1 MAQRYGGKFSPDGG
15 PNNATPPPSNPFE
28 GKKPSRAGGRVNFLF
43 LLPFPF
49 LISAFRADPAGLLM
63 NLGAFGLLLLAAW
76 LTRDGVLAQDTYDD
90 RKVAKR
96 PAIPRKI
103 FGSLLTGA
111 GLAVA
116 GLADG
121 SLVNAAIFGLLGTI
135 LHFGAFGPDPL
146 KDKGVAGSDRHQSER
161 VAKAVDRAEEQL
173 DRMTRSIKELSDR
186 KLEARVDRFVTTARK
201 MFRTVE
207 QDPRD
212 LTAARKFLGVYLQG
226 ASDATVKFVDLFS
239 RTKDPKARSD
249 YEALLDDLETN
260 FAAKTEKLLLD
271 DRTDLNVEI
280 DVLRERLALE
290 KN

>member
-1 MAQRYGGKFSPDGG
+1 MAQRYGGKFSPDGA
-15 PNNATPPPSNPFE
+15 PNNASPTPGNPFE

-49 LISAFRADPAGLLM
+49 LISAFRADPTGLLM

-76 LTRDGVLAQDTYDD
+76 LTRDGVLAQDAYDD

-103 FGSLLTGA
+103 FGSILTGA

-121 SLVNAAIFGLLGTI
+121 SVVNAAIFGLLGTV

-186 KLEARVDRFVTTARK
+186 KLEARVDRFITTARK

-226 ASDATVKFVDLFS
+226 ASNATVKFVDLFS